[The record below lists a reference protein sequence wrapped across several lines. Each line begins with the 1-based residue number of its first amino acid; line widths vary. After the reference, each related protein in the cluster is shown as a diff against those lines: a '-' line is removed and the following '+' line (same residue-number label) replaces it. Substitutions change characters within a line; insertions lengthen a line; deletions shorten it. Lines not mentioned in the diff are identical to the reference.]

1 MKSITHP
8 HLIELARFVN
18 EASGLATRLR
28 KELTPSQLR
37 WRSSAEVW
45 SVADCFDHL
54 ISTGYLYYPRLEDA
68 IDMASTEN
76 IGAEYEPS
84 VLSKL
89 FIWTVSPDAGI
100 KVTAFQPFE
109 PKHVGEDVRIMD
121 MFIDQQAE
129 LIELLRA
136 ADGVDINSGKF
147 TTPGLVRL
155 TVGEGLTMVV
165 QHQRRHVLQIQS
177 VLDNENFPTA
187 EAVRG

>member
-18 EASGLATRLR
+18 EAAGLATRLR
-28 KELTPSQLR
+28 EELSPSQLR
-37 WRSSAEVW
+37 WRSEPDVW
-45 SVADCFDHL
+45 SIADCFDHL

-68 IDMASTEN
+68 IEVASDEGVGTD
-76 IGAEYEPS
+76 YEPS
-84 VLSKL
+84 VLSKM

-109 PKHVGEDVRIMD
+109 PKHGGEDVKIMD
-121 MFIDQQAE
+121 MFVEQQAE
-129 LIELLRA
+129 LIDLLRA
-136 ADGVDINSGKF
+136 ADGVNLNTGKF

-165 QHQRRHVLQIQS
+165 QHQRRHVLQIEN
-177 VLDNENFPTA
+177 VLDHDAFPNKQATTS
-187 EAVRG
+187 